1 MLGKFDGTSI
11 RLGAEGLPL
20 YEQQGF
26 GRPEQAGLRLAPVE
40 ALYLLQKEKITVEG
54 HNFESLVAAFSQKP
68 NFLRTYL
75 VYRDIR
81 ERGYAVQ
88 PGPQDLRVFR
98 RGERPGEGRSRYFI
112 RILSE
117 RDLVEFDNVTAD
129 TTTTGF
135 MRKQNLIAV
144 VDDENELT
152 YYEVREQP
160 LPAHTPEPPSGTVTG
175 VLSGVSVIARAVA
188 GSWLETGWFGKRLDT
203 EHVILSP
210 VEVQYLLKKEWLH
223 IDPGNPVEAGT
234 YLDSVVKE
242 DPEVREKAVVYTDL
256 RDRGLVP
263 RTGYK
268 FGHHFRVYITGKT
281 HSDLL
286 VHAVPM
292 GVVMPMSSISRSVRL
307 AHSVKK
313 KMLFGRIQDTGIR
326 YIEFARVK
334 L

>member
-11 RLGAEGLPL
+11 RLGSEGLPL

-26 GRPEQAGLRLAPVE
+26 GRPEEGGIRLAPIE
-40 ALYLLQKEKITVEG
+40 ALYLLQKEKIAVEG
-54 HNFESLVAAFSQKP
+54 HDFESLIAAFSRKP

-117 RDLVEFDNVTAD
+117 RDYVEFDRVTAD
-129 TTTTGF
+129 TATTGF

-152 YYEVREQP
+152 YYEVREQS
-160 LPAHTPEPPSGTVTG
+160 LPVHPPPVPPGPVSGV
-175 VLSGVSVIARAVA
+175 VSGVSMMARAGA

-203 EHVILSP
+203 HHVILSP
-210 VEVQYLLKKEWLH
+210 VEVYYLLKKGWIRMDQE
-223 IDPGNPVEAGT
+223 NPIVSEE
-234 YLDSVVKE
+234 YLDRAREE
-242 DPEVREKAVVYTDL
+242 DTEIREKAAVYTDL

-268 FGHHFRVYITGKT
+268 FGHHFRVYVAGKT

-286 VHAVPM
+286 VHAVPTN
-292 GVVMPMSSISRSVRL
+292 VVLPMSSISRSVRL